1 MGVGL
6 MDGFG
11 LAMFLPLLQMV
22 DNSNAEQAQN
32 MGSLSFLISAIKK
45 LGIPLHLAS
54 VLIIISLFFIL
65 KGLAM
70 YINNIYDVNVRMG
83 FIRHIRESFTN
94 DFALLSYK
102 SFSMSDSGKIQNTLS
117 GEVER
122 VSQAYTYYFN
132 AFQQFSLVLMYMVF
146 AFFVNAQFAT
156 LITIGG
162 ILTNSIFKAIYKK
175 TKKASGKLTH
185 GTNQYQGLIIQY
197 VANFKYLKASASLK
211 KYNEKLLNTIDDIQY
226 NNERIGALNAIVL
239 AVREPLLIIVVCAVI
254 FLQVT
259 FFEGTLAAILISLLF
274 FYRALNALIL
284 MQTYYN
290 SFLSVTGS
298 LDNMEQFDN
307 ELKQNA
313 EHTGNTNI
321 DTFKNNI
328 ELKNATFFY
337 GKKKI
342 LDNINLN
349 IRKNE
354 SVAFVGESGSGKTT
368 LINLLVGLMPLD
380 EGQFYIDGITRD
392 QLNIESYQQRIG
404 YITQEAVVFNDTIFN
419 NITFWDKPAPQNIER
434 FYNVLKK
441 AALHDF
447 VQLLPKKENEL
458 LGNNGVNLS
467 GGQRQR
473 ISIARELY
481 KDIDILV
488 LDEATSSLDS
498 ETEKSIQDNIDSLK
512 GEYTLLIVAH
522 RLSTVKY
529 ADRIFLL
536 EDGKI
541 DNFGSYAELYN
552 KSDKFRKMVMLQE
565 V

>member
-1 MGVGL
+1 MQL
-6 MDGFG
+6 
-11 LAMFLPLLQMV
+11 FLRK
-22 DNSNAEQAQN
+22 E
-32 MGSLSFLISAIKK
+32 
-45 LGIPLHLAS
+45 
-54 VLIIISLFFIL
+54 
-65 KGLAM
+65 
-70 YINNIYDVNVRMG
+70 
-83 FIRHIRESFTN
+83 
-94 DFALLSYK
+94 
-102 SFSMSDSGKIQNTLS
+102 
-117 GEVER
+117 
-122 VSQAYTYYFN
+122 
-132 AFQQFSLVLMYMVF
+132 
-146 AFFVNAQFAT
+146 
-156 LITIGG
+156 
-162 ILTNSIFKAIYKK
+162 
-175 TKKASGKLTH
+175 
-185 GTNQYQGLIIQY
+185 
-197 VANFKYLKASASLK
+197 
-211 KYNEKLLNTIDDIQY
+211 
-226 NNERIGALNAIVL
+226 
-239 AVREPLLIIVVCAVI
+239 
-254 FLQVT
+254 
-259 FFEGTLAAILISLLF
+259 
-274 FYRALNALIL
+274 
-284 MQTYYN
+284 
-290 SFLSVTGS
+290 
-298 LDNMEQFDN
+298 
-307 ELKQNA
+307 
-313 EHTGNTNI
+313 
-321 DTFKNNI
+321 
-328 ELKNATFFY
+328 
-337 GKKKI
+337 KI

-404 YITQEAVVFNDTIFN
+404 YITQEAVVFSDTIFN
-419 NITFWDKPAPQNIER
+419 NITFWDKPTPKNIER
-434 FYNVLKK
+434 FYSVLKK

-458 LGNNGVNLS
+458 LGNNGINLS